1 MQKQIGHLTKH
12 VPPGQ
17 NKPFLAVL
25 GLRGGAVVVFPVEGA
40 VVTLDAA
47 VFAVPE
53 LVKGFDVAV
62 VGRDD
67 VEAG

>member
-1 MQKQIGHLTKH
+1 M
-12 VPPGQ
+12 PPGQ

-25 GLRGGAVVVFPVEGA
+25 GLRFGAVVVFPVEGT

-53 LVKGFDVAV
+53 LVKGFDVAA
-62 VGRDD
+62 VGLDV